1 MILGLN
7 WNDKNQ
13 NSLKYYSKV
22 SSKFDPTGNWTL
34 KPKSNRLREDFSTEN
49 SEEDSSA
56 TSSEVTGSEIE
67 DDSYVR
73 WTFWL
78 DDDDDDDDAPI
89 VKSM

>member
-49 SEEDSSA
+49 SEEDS
-56 TSSEVTGSEIE
+56 EVTGSEIE

>member
-49 SEEDSSA
+49 SEEDS
-56 TSSEVTGSEIE
+56 EVTGSEIE

-78 DDDDDDDDAPI
+78 DDDDDDYAPI

>member
-7 WNDKNQ
+7 WYDKNQ

-49 SEEDSSA
+49 SEEDS
-56 TSSEVTGSEIE
+56 EVTGSEIE

>member
-49 SEEDSSA
+49 SEEDS
-56 TSSEVTGSEIE
+56 EVTGSEIE

-78 DDDDDDDDAPI
+78 DDDDDDDAPI